1 MSIKKIINS
10 LAVLDFPAVSYDTGA
25 MNKRRTCCKS
35 GHTLLLIVAVFLI
48 FPVLSAA
55 AQEQRIAFL
64 SIENNSYDP
73 RYDYL
78 ENMITGILL
87 FDLSRSEGVGIVDRT
102 DLEQVLEEQKLQLS
116 GITSG
121 ETAARVGEI
130 LGADYLL
137 RGNFVFLGEDLL
149 ISISLI
155 STETAET
162 LSFTE
167 RGYTENTIHS
177 LAEQIVYRAAGRTIT
192 LQDAESERS
201 IVSLRD
207 ETPGSISLYSHMI
220 DAEIFLD
227 GAFVGYTTGDRRV
240 PFTIEGVKP
249 GTHTVRTHLGGGFGV
264 VSLPEVTFSDWEET
278 AEVKPGKHVI
288 LRDGTKDFQS
298 VIYHL
303 AQIVYE
309 SVSFQAD
316 EANPAPI
323 TEDYSFT
330 DREGTVV
337 HMTLEIRVEDAEGDG
352 RKVAAVLRYN
362 PEGRSSGDTIALE
375 VASELN
381 REIKAE
387 KAVGKVVCGIR
398 INHRNDLF
406 TITYAINRTDVYP
419 NMWRE

>member
-1 MSIKKIINS
+1 MLLYLI
-10 LAVLDFPAVSYDTGA
+10 FPAFSYDTGA
-25 MNKRRTCCKS
+25 MNSHRTGCKS
-35 GHTLLLIVAVFLI
+35 GRTLLLIVVLFLL
-48 FPVLSAA
+48 FPVLSVV

-177 LAEQIVYRAAGRTIT
+177 LAEQIVYRAAGRTIK

-227 GAFVGYTTGDRRV
+227 DVFVGYTTGDKRV
-240 PFTIEGVKP
+240 PFTLEDVKP
-249 GTHTVRTHLGGGFGV
+249 GTHTVRTHLDGGFGV

-278 AEVKPGKHVI
+278 AEVEPGKHVI

-303 AQIVYE
+303 GQIVYE

-323 TEDYSFT
+323 IETFSFT
-330 DREGTVV
+330 DREGTEVN
-337 HMTLEIRVEDAEGDG
+337 MKLEIQIENAGGNG
-352 RKVAAVLRYN
+352 RTVVAVLQYK
-362 PEGRSSGDTIALE
+362 PEGRRSGDEIALE
-375 VASELN
+375 VVSELN
-381 REIKAE
+381 KEKKAE
-387 KAVGKVVCGIR
+387 EAVGDVTCGVR
-398 INHRNDLF
+398 INHRYDRF
-406 TITYAINRTDVYP
+406 TLTYKINRTDVYP